1 MLSNLKKIRQELSP
15 LYPSNEI
22 EGIIRI
28 IFDHLKHWS
37 PVDIVLHR
45 DDILSDYITEKIDNI
60 LSRLKQHEPIQYII
74 GEGRFF
80 GRSFKVTP
88 DTLIPRQETEELVE
102 MIIKDFAN
110 IDDLQ
115 VFDIGT
121 GSGCI
126 AISLAFNLPFSIVTG
141 IDISLKAI
149 EIATE
154 NAKSM
159 KAHRVSFHTADIFT
173 LLPQQDSL
181 DIIVSNPPYIA
192 NSEKADMEAN
202 VLNYEPHSALFVSD
216 DNPLCFYIAIA
227 DFAMTALR
235 GGGKL
240 YFEINP
246 IYADRLKDVLIEK
259 GFCDVEIHLDIHNR
273 KRFACASKPNNVE

>member
-80 GRSFKVTP
+80 GRTFKVTP

-141 IDISLKAI
+141 IDISLW
-149 EIATE
+149 
-154 NAKSM
+154 
-159 KAHRVSFHTADIFT
+159 
-173 LLPQQDSL
+173 L
-181 DIIVSNPPYIA
+181 
-192 NSEKADMEAN
+192 
-202 VLNYEPHSALFVSD
+202 
-216 DNPLCFYIAIA
+216 
-227 DFAMTALR
+227 
-235 GGGKL
+235 
-240 YFEINP
+240 
-246 IYADRLKDVLIEK
+246 
-259 GFCDVEIHLDIHNR
+259 
-273 KRFACASKPNNVE
+273 